1 MNVNV
6 WMPSGQPIKRQMKKR
21 PLQHKT
27 RTLSNP
33 ITFAWDQGDVVGE
46 NDNWKSK
53 ITCNKYTVLY
63 SVQKLHIVGR
73 KIITN
78 TGVKCSSILLKTTTT
93 ATIACVADAERGGGG
108 EREKGKREGS
118 SPSPQSPSPFSLP
131 PYPLPPT
138 PLDACYAGYSNKDM
152 CKVWERQGHSIPPNL
167 QQPSQIIV
175 LVPQTK

>member
-63 SVQKLHIVGR
+63 SVQK
-73 KIITN
+73 
-78 TGVKCSSILLKTTTT
+78 T
-93 ATIACVADAERGGGG
+93 AYSWKKND
-108 EREKGKREGS
+108 
-118 SPSPQSPSPFSLP
+118 QQQWSLM
-131 PYPLPPT
+131 YVST
-138 PLDACYAGYSNKDM
+138 S
-152 CKVWERQGHSIPPNL
+152 
-167 QQPSQIIV
+167 
-175 LVPQTK
+175 

>member
-93 ATIACVADAERGGGG
+93 ATRTCAKFENDKVTAY
-108 EREKGKREGS
+108 
-118 SPSPQSPSPFSLP
+118 PQICSNPPRSLFSYLRQSNIKFQW
-131 PYPLPPT
+131 
-138 PLDACYAGYSNKDM
+138 YSDWYK
-152 CKVWERQGHSIPPNL
+152 S
-167 QQPSQIIV
+167 
-175 LVPQTK
+175 